1 MATSMN
7 RNRLLLI
14 LPIAGATLLFGFRTP
29 LPPGCDADNGGL
41 TVPAGFCASLF
52 AEVAAPR
59 HLAVASN
66 GDVFVA
72 TQARGEGIGGVIAM
86 RDRNGDGRADTTAR
100 FGSAPGTGIALAA
113 DAIYFSPHSEVIRY
127 RWTPGSLVPDD
138 AGTVI
143 VRGMPTGGHT
153 AKTIALGRS
162 GEIYVDHGSLS
173 NVCVVVRTARA
184 PGQMP
189 CEELPTRAGIWR
201 YNATRAGQTPA
212 EGERWVAGFRN
223 GMAIAVE
230 PTSGMLWGATH
241 GRDAL
246 ASWGFSAEDN
256 AEKPAEEFGMLAKG
270 SDYGWPYCYYD
281 PIAKKKVQAPEYGGD
296 GVVQGDCATK
306 TQPVIAFPGHWAPLQ
321 LAFNT
326 GAGFGSGYRGG
337 AFLAFRGSWNRAPL
351 PQAGHRIVYIPFAKG
366 KATGAYATFLTGASA
381 DIKFSGVAMQPD
393 GRAMFVSSDQ
403 VGKVWRIIPTRGP

>member
-1 MATSMN
+1 MN
-7 RNRLLLI
+7 RNRLLLL
-14 LPIAGATLLFGFRTP
+14 LPIAGATLLFGFRAP
-29 LPPGCDADNGGL
+29 LPPGCDAGNGGL

-52 AEVAAPR
+52 AEVGAPR
-59 HLAVASN
+59 HLAVAPN

-72 TQARGEGIGGVIAM
+72 TQGRGDGNGGVVAM
-86 RDRNGDGRADTTAR
+86 RDRNGDGKADTTAR
-100 FGSAPGTGIALAA
+100 FGTGPGTGIALAP
-113 DAIYFSPHSEVIRY
+113 DAIYFAPHAEVVRY
-127 RWTPGSLVPDD
+127 RWKPGTLVPAD

-153 AKTIALGRS
+153 AKTIAVGRS

-173 NVCVVVRTARA
+173 NVCVVERTARA
-184 PGQMP
+184 AGQMP

-212 EGERWVAGFRN
+212 DGERWVTGFRN

-281 PIAKKKVQAPEYGGD
+281 PITKKKVQAPEYGGD
-296 GVVQGDCATK
+296 GVAQGECATK
-306 TQPVIAFPGHWAPLQ
+306 TQPVIGFPGHWAPLQ

-326 GAGFGSGYRGG
+326 GEGFGRNYRGG

-366 KATGAYATFLTGASA
+366 RATGAYTTFLTGAGA

-393 GRAMFVSSDQ
+393 GRAMYVSSDQ
-403 VGKVWRIIPTRGP
+403 AGKVWRIIPIRGK

>member
-1 MATSMN
+1 MN
-7 RNRLLLI
+7 RNRLALL

-59 HLAVASN
+59 HLAVAPN

-72 TQARGEGIGGVIAM
+72 TQGRGEGNGGVIAM
-86 RDRNGDGRADTTAR
+86 RDRNGDGKADTTVR
-100 FGSAPGTGIALAA
+100 FGAAPGTGIAIAA
-113 DAIYFSPHSEVIRY
+113 DAIYFAPHNEVIRY
-127 RWTPGSLVPDD
+127 RWKPGSLVPED

-173 NVCVVVRTARA
+173 NVCVVERTARA

-201 YNATRAGQTPA
+201 YSATRADQTPA
-212 EGERWVAGFRN
+212 DGERWVTGFRN

-281 PIAKKKVQAPEYGGD
+281 PIAKQKVQAPEYGGD
-296 GVVQGDCATK
+296 GVARGECATK
-306 TQPVIAFPGHWAPLQ
+306 TQPVIGFPGHWAPLQ

-326 GAGFGSGYRGG
+326 GAGFGSSYRGG

-351 PQAGHRIVYIPFAKG
+351 PQAGHRIVYIPFSNG
-366 KATGAYATFLTGASA
+366 KATGAYTTFLTGAGA
-381 DIKFSGVAMQPD
+381 AIKFSGVAMQPD
-393 GRAMFVSSDQ
+393 GRAMFVSSDPA
-403 VGKVWRIIPTRGP
+403 GKVWRIIPTRGQ